1 MIENQSYHLVVVVIE
16 IAMREHT
23 VMRKE
28 ASMGKMIG
36 TEGIGNMMTTTVTV
50 DPMTEAL
57 VETIVVII
65 ASATTEAEVVR
76 KRRATDEGISLMVSG
91 TIETMATIAT
101 GDMKTAT
108 GKGAQIV
115 NIEEKTEGTM

>member
-50 DPMTEAL
+50 DPVTEAL
-57 VETIVVII
+57 VETMIVII
-65 ASATTEAEVVR
+65 ASATTEAEVGR

>member
-1 MIENQSYHLVVVVIE
+1 MIENQSCHLAVVVIE

-50 DPMTEAL
+50 DPVTEAL
-57 VETIVVII
+57 VEMMVVII

-76 KRRATDEGISLMVSG
+76 KRRATEEGISLMVSG
-91 TIETMATIAT
+91 TIETMATIST
-101 GDMKTAT
+101 GEMKTGT

>member
-50 DPMTEAL
+50 DPVTEAL
-57 VETIVVII
+57 VETMIVII
-65 ASATTEAEVVR
+65 ASATTEAEVGR

-115 NIEEKTEGTM
+115 NIEEKTEGTR

>member
-115 NIEEKTEGTM
+115 NIEEKTEGTR

>member
-50 DPMTEAL
+50 DPVTEAL
-57 VETIVVII
+57 VETMIVII
-65 ASATTEAEVVR
+65 ASATTEAEVGR

-91 TIETMATIAT
+91 TIETMATIAA
-101 GDMKTAT
+101 GEMKTAT